1 MHLPASLVS
10 KPKQACP
17 NPVPSCPCLQAYFY
31 GAALGGG
38 PRWGLAAGIVVVNLL
53 GGVLEGLVAESTF
66 NQFWHLMA
74 VVFLNAGGWLQVWL
88 LWGL

>member
-1 MHLPASLVS
+1 MLSHHP
-10 KPKQACP
+10 PACP
-17 NPVPSCPCLQAYFY
+17 SLQAHFY

-38 PRWGLAAGIVVVNLL
+38 PRWGLAAAIVVVNLL

-74 VVFLNAGGWLQVWL
+74 VAFLNAGGWLQVWL
-88 LWGL
+88 LRGL